1 MVDACMGYLKGR
13 VAAALGNDK
22 LGAPPQVYTALQTLK
37 TCVNPHVGAVM
48 VREDTLTR
56 SGRPLRN
63 LATGQDDL
71 QLFDRSVTFDV
82 VIGEEST
89 ERLAAIFDAFLVS
102 LDRGLTHQGHYIAI
116 ELPEPADW
124 VDKKDSVINAE
135 IAVELPVVFRGGVYK
150 TQTFKQLADVAIERE
165 DTYGK

>member
-22 LGAPPQVYTALQTLK
+22 LGAPPQVHTALQTLK

-89 ERLAAIFDAFLVS
+89 ERLAAIFDAFLGS
-102 LDRGLTHQGHYIAI
+102 LDRGFTHQGHYIAI

>member
-22 LGAPPQVYTALQTLK
+22 LGAPPQIYTTLQTLK

-48 VREDTLTR
+48 LQDDLNVWNL
-56 SGRPLRN
+56 RPQRN

-71 QLFDRSVTFDV
+71 MVFDRTLTIMV
-82 VIGEEST
+82 VIGEESV
-89 ERLAAIFDAFLVS
+89 EKLAPVFDAFLAS
-102 LDRGLTHQGHYIAI
+102 LDRGITHGGHYIAI
-116 ELPEPADW
+116 ELPEPAEW
-124 VDKKDSVINAE
+124 IDKKDSVINAE
-135 IAVELPVVFRGGVYK
+135 IAVELPVICKGGVYR
-150 TQTFKQLADVAIERE
+150 TQTFRRMQNVRIERE